1 MVDCGQ
7 TDLAVQTEVVVIG
20 LDGVRVVDRVVP
32 QAQIVHRECP
42 VVDRTIGRLSAGDLR
57 R

>member
-7 TDLAVQTEVVVIG
+7 TDLPVQAEVVVIG
-20 LDGVRVVDRVVP
+20 LDGVRVVDGVIP

-42 VVDRTIGRLSAGDLR
+42 VVDRIIGRLSARDLR